1 MDLPGTLEVAIAV
14 GLLCSAV
21 GFAIGLAI
29 GAGRQPKWEEKGSFV
44 HKVSIGSAALDRL
57 DALMLRFEVE
67 EESRMAGVE
76 VDELRLPT
84 GSKVALI
91 MRGKEVF
98 VPSGT
103 TTLRTGDQ
111 VLAVTARNQLGEVED
126 RLRSVSL
133 YGRLAGWHETLDTS
147 SAHALGVRRRVA

>member
-21 GFAIGLAI
+21 GFSIGLAI

-44 HKVSIGSAALDRL
+44 HKVSIGFAHLDRL

-67 EESRMAGVE
+67 EESRLAGVE
-76 VDELRLPT
+76 VGEIRLPP
-84 GSKVALI
+84 GSLIALV

-98 VPSGT
+98 VPKGS
-103 TTLRTGDQ
+103 TTLRRGDQ
-111 VLAVTARNQLGEVED
+111 VLAVTARNQVGAVEE

-147 SAHALGVRRRVA
+147 SAHALGVPRRAA